1 MASAEPTATYI
12 GESDRSSQLS
22 AERKKRAPVS
32 DQNEKYDGRQV
43 GHFETA
49 SKQAN
54 ERLANP
60 LEGIPQD
67 QVWADAANFAHEHGL
82 GHLADTFSKG
92 ALVAQDSTAFE
103 SLPQLT
109 AEDKEIFRREQS
121 HRWDHPITL
130 YWLVV
135 LCSVAAAVQG
145 VGSPYGYGRIC
156 LTLSSQMDEAV
167 INGANLFF
175 PTYVFCTFHCM
186 ALTFIY
192 RQFGIP
198 TTGEGASQRN
208 QWLVGLVNSAP
219 YVSPR
224 PCYI

>member
-1 MASAEPTATYI
+1 MPSSPEPTATYI
-12 GESDRSSQLS
+12 GESDRASHASS
-22 AERKKRAPVS
+22 ERKKQVHVS
-32 DQNEKYDGRQV
+32 SQNEKYNGRQI

-49 SKQAN
+49 SKDAN

-67 QVWADAANFAHEHGL
+67 QVWADAANFAHEHSL

-92 ALVAQDSTAFE
+92 ALVAQDPAAFE

-109 AEDKEIFRREQS
+109 EEDKEVFRREMT

-145 VGSPYGYGRIC
+145 VS
-156 LTLSSQMDEAV
+156 
-167 INGANLFF
+167 
-175 PTYVFCTFHCM
+175 
-186 ALTFIY
+186 
-192 RQFGIP
+192 
-198 TTGEGASQRN
+198 
-208 QWLVGLVNSAP
+208 
-219 YVSPR
+219 
-224 PCYI
+224 